1 MTTMVLSGDE
11 IIPELKSLVANTR
24 EKSENKFNDVL
35 SSLKGRVLFKG
46 VKYNLSLWARYT
58 ACLIILL

>member
-35 SSLKGRVLFKG
+35 SSLKGRVLFKR
-46 VKYNLSLWARYT
+46 VKYNLSL
-58 ACLIILL
+58 